1 MENLSQTI
9 TDFVMCEGLACAVG
23 IATTETLA
31 GGPPTAD
38 ISYVLPEAKSAVS
51 FAIALD
57 QNLIAPFLSKED
69 HRSYQHDHI
78 HAHVLSSGISFELA
92 SYLEQRGYRSH
103 SLNSNNFYRTDASP
117 AGAFDLIPNISLRYL
132 AVASGVASFGLSG
145 NVLRKKE
152 GAAIVLGGVVT
163 SAELEPT
170 PPLPAEEN
178 YCDGCRLCIASCA
191 SGLMDPEEESRVTLG
206 GREHTYSKRRS
217 YHRCEYVCGGFT
229 GLHPSGKWST
239 WSPGRLPIPE
249 TDKEFMGA
257 LARGVETY
265 RHRPA
270 LDGGFYNPLLDKRIG
285 LTCGNCQIVCVADKE
300 ERKRRYK
307 MLTESGCVVQNPDGS
322 LAVLTPEEAG
332 ERVAAMN
339 AEARALYEEV

>member
-1 MENLSQTI
+1 VDNLSQTI
-9 TDFVMCEGLACAVG
+9 IDFVMCEGFTCAAG
-23 IATTETLA
+23 IATMETLA
-31 GGPPTAD
+31 GGPPTSD
-38 ISYVLPEAKSAVS
+38 ITYVLPGAKSAIS

-57 QNLIAPFLSKED
+57 QSLIEPFLSKKD
-69 HRSYQHDHI
+69 RRSYQHDHI
-78 HAHVLSSGISFELA
+78 HAHYLSSGLSFELA
-92 SYLEQRGYRSH
+92 SHLEQRGYPSRP
-103 SLNSNNFYRTDASP
+103 LNSNNSYRTDASP
-117 AGAFDLIPNISLRYL
+117 GGPFDVIPDISLRYL

-178 YCDGCRLCIASCA
+178 YCDACRLCIASCA
-191 SGLMDPEEESRVTLG
+191 SGLMDPEEEARVTLG

-217 YHRCEYVCGGFT
+217 NLRCEYVCGGFT
-229 GLHPSGKWST
+229 GLHQSGKWST

-249 TDKEFMGA
+249 TDEEFMGA
-257 LARGVETY
+257 LAHGIEVY
-265 RHRPA
+265 YQRPL
-270 LDGGFYNPLLDKRIG
+270 LDGGFYSPLLDKRLG

-307 MLTESGCVVQNPDGS
+307 MLTSNGCVVQNPDGS
-322 LAVLTPEEAG
+322 LEVLAPQEAS
-332 ERVAAMN
+332 ERLAAMS
-339 AEARALYEEV
+339 AKARALYEV

>member
-1 MENLSQTI
+1 MILAGERQLSERRIEVEDLTRI
-9 TDFVMCEGLACAVG
+9 VIDFVTCEGLACAAG
-23 IATTETLA
+23 IATRDTLA

-38 ISYVLPEAKSAVS
+38 ISYVLPDAKSAIS
-51 FAIALD
+51 FAVALD
-57 QNLIAPFLSKED
+57 QSLIKPFLAKKD
-69 HRSYQHDHI
+69 RRSYQHDHI
-78 HAHVLSSGISFELA
+78 HAHVLSSGIAFELS
-92 SYLEQRGYRSH
+92 SYLEQRGYH
-103 SLNSNNFYRTDASP
+103 SRPLNSNNFYRTDASP
-117 AGAFDLIPNISLRYL
+117 AGAFDLIPDISLRYL

-163 SAELEPT
+163 SAQLEAT

-206 GREHTYSKRRS
+206 GKEHVYSKRRS

-249 TDKEFMGA
+249 TDEEFMGA
-257 LARGVETY
+257 LARGVEAY
-265 RHRPA
+265 RRRPT
-270 LDGGFYNPLLDKRIG
+270 LDGGFYSPLLDKRIG
-285 LTCGNCQIVCVADKE
+285 LTCGNCQIICVADKE

-307 MLTESGCVVQNPDGS
+307 MWFFSNLVDEF
-322 LAVLTPEEAG
+322 
-332 ERVAAMN
+332 
-339 AEARALYEEV
+339 

>member
-1 MENLSQTI
+1 MDSLSKTI
-9 TDFVMCEGLACAVG
+9 IDFLTCEDIACAAG
-23 IATTETLA
+23 IATLETLA

-38 ISYVLPEAKSAVS
+38 ITSVLPEAKSAIS
-51 FAIALD
+51 FAVALD
-57 QNLIAPFLSKED
+57 QSLIPPFLSKKD
-69 HRSYQHDHI
+69 RRSYQHDHI
-78 HAHVLSSGISFELA
+78 HAHIVCSGISLELTR
-92 SYLEQRGYRSH
+92 YLEQRGYTSYP
-103 SLNSNNFYRTDASP
+103 LAANNVYRPDASP
-117 AGAFDLIPNISLRYL
+117 HGAFDLIPDISHRYL

-163 SAELEPT
+163 TAELEPT
-170 PPLPAEEN
+170 PPLPAEDN

-229 GLHPSGKWST
+229 GLSPFGKWST

-249 TDKEFMGA
+249 TDEEFMGA
-257 LARGVETY
+257 LAKGVEAY
-265 RHRPA
+265 RQRPL
-270 LDGGFYNPLLDKRIG
+270 LDGGFYSPLLDTRIG

-307 MLTESGCVVQNPDGS
+307 MLTDSGCVTQNPDGS
-322 LAVLTPEEAG
+322 LEVHTPEEAA
-332 ERVAAMN
+332 ERVAAMD
-339 AEARALYEEV
+339 AGTRALYE